1 MKSSIT
7 RMTIRKK
14 LYGGF
19 GLVLVLLA
27 LMSFISYSY
36 LVSVNDSYT
45 KLIKEKSATVQLIK
59 DLSLAVESEHSHVS
73 EYLLTGDQASLDGY
87 NTAQATF
94 LSSLHQLQSL
104 VTDRDEKQI
113 LAGLDLLQSQYSSVA
128 LQMIDAKKQN
138 KTEDFLKALESQGV
152 VRDKFSNTAFRFVE
166 LKQTQLDGEAQAT
179 FREVEQTKLI
189 VISITAATLLVGII
203 ASFLIS
209 RTISRPI
216 LKLHGMALK
225 ITKGDLRDTQVDV
238 RNTDEIGDLAKS
250 FNDMADNL
258 RALIH
263 EVGLHAHQVADS
275 SGQLSDSA
283 EQTGQ
288 ATEHVADIMESLA
301 AGTESQTN
309 RITASVARV
318 RRMDEDADIIS
329 GRASKVAESVQL
341 ASSVTTEGG
350 EAVRTAIN
358 QMSAVQS
365 NVSEVSGLVGLL
377 NERSKE
383 IGDIIAIITDIANQ
397 TNLLSL
403 NAAIEAARAGEN
415 GRGFAVVANEVR
427 KLSEQTSQSGQKV
440 HEVITAIQ
448 TEMDRTIVKVSQ
460 SEREALAGIHAVTT
474 AGQAFSRIET
484 AIREVSAQIQE
495 VSESSRNMSLETREL
510 VEAYDEINRIA
521 VLTAEGTHSVSASA
535 EEQMASVQQIAAS
548 SKELSSLAQEL
559 WKSIDKFTV

>member
-1 MKSSIT
+1 MKPSIT

-19 GLVLVLLA
+19 GLVLALLA

-36 LVSVNDSYT
+36 LVSVNESYT
-45 KLIKEKSATVQLIK
+45 KLIKEKTAAVQLIK
-59 DLSLAVESEHSHVS
+59 NLSLAVESEHSHVS
-73 EYLLTGDQASLDGY
+73 EFLLTSNQANLDGY
-87 NTAQATF
+87 NTAQTTF
-94 LSSLHQLQSL
+94 LVSLNELQSL
-104 VTDRDEKQI
+104 ITDRDEKQI

-138 KTEDFLKALESQGV
+138 KTEDFLKAVASQSV

-166 LKQTQLDGEAQAT
+166 LKQTQLDKEAQAT
-179 FREVEQTKLI
+179 FREVEQIKLI
-189 VISITAATLLVGII
+189 VIGITTATLLVGII

-209 RTISRPI
+209 RAISRPI

-225 ITKGDLRDTQVDV
+225 IAKGDLRDTQVDI
-238 RNTDEIGDLAKS
+238 RNSDEIGDLAKS

-288 ATEHVADIMESLA
+288 ATEHVANIMESLA

-309 RITASVARV
+309 RITASVTRV
-318 RRMDEDADIIS
+318 RRMDEDAGIIS

-341 ASSVTTEGG
+341 TSSVAAEGG
-350 EAVRTAIN
+350 EAVQTAID

-415 GRGFAVVANEVR
+415 GRGFAVVASEVR

-440 HEVITAIQ
+440 YEVITAIQ
-448 TEMDRTIVKVSQ
+448 TEMDRTMEKVSQ

-474 AGQAFSRIET
+474 AGQSFFRIEA
-484 AIREVSAQIQE
+484 AIHEVSVQIQE
-495 VSESSRNMSLETREL
+495 VSESSRSMSLETREL

-521 VLTAEGTHSVSASA
+521 ALTAEGTHSVSASA